1 MKERINYFLQSYD
14 LLLDDFELVRRKL
27 VWNKR
32 CLGNCGILRV
42 ALARLASVAFV
53 ITGVGFMVRGNTL
66 SDTISGMI
74 LAIPGLGA
82 SVFLWSCETVA
93 LEQEDELARTGNRVK
108 QTIATL
114 RNISTTVDE
123 LTEGSLETLASS
135 ISGLQTAIGELGSRD
150 EILDVNPEVREK
162 GRNLVRLCNTLDLKL
177 SELGK
182 QIQVLR
188 DQLVSAQHSRYKIK

>member
-14 LLLDDFELVRRKL
+14 LLLDDLELASRKL
-27 VWNKR
+27 MWNKR
-32 CLGNCGILRV
+32 CIGNCGILRV
-42 ALARLASVAFV
+42 ALARLVSVAFV
-53 ITGVGFMVRGNTL
+53 ITGVGFMVRGNKL
-66 SDTISGMI
+66 SDMISGMI

-82 SVFLWSCETVA
+82 NVFLWSCETVT

-123 LTEGSLETLASS
+123 LTQGSLETLASS
-135 ISGLQTAIGELGSRD
+135 ISGLQIAIGELGSRH

-177 SELGK
+177 SQLGK

-188 DQLVSAQHSRYKIK
+188 DQLVSAQQARYKIK

>member
-1 MKERINYFLQSYD
+1 MKERINYFLQSYG
-14 LLLDDFELVRRKL
+14 LLLDDLELASTKL
-27 VWNKR
+27 VWNKG
-32 CLGNCGILRV
+32 CVGNSGILRV
-42 ALARLASVAFV
+42 ALARLASVASV
-53 ITGVGFMVRGNTL
+53 ITGVAFIVRGNTL
-66 SDTISGMI
+66 SDTISGTI
-74 LAIPGLGA
+74 LAISGLGA
-82 SVFLWSCETVA
+82 NVFLWSCETVA

-123 LTEGSLETLASS
+123 LTEGSLETLALS
-135 ISGLQTAIGELGSRD
+135 ISGLQTAIGELRSRH

-182 QIQVLR
+182 QIQILR
-188 DQLVSAQHSRYKIK
+188 DQLVSAQHARYKIK